1 MRKNYLQTLIYF
13 LTIFTSQG
21 LAFILWPITTR
32 YLDQAAFGEYQI
44 GLVVAS
50 FVAMMGSAWIRR
62 LAFRLYYEAIERQE
76 TKRFFVSV
84 VIFQSLVISVL
95 LFLAYL
101 ALVFVFKDLISWPV
115 FVAVIFYILVGDYY
129 TLTINLNRAE
139 EQSIAFAIAEISS
152 GLLRFGLAIAAFEF
166 GFRSP
171 EALLGAISIA
181 LLFPAIFST
190 YRLFKKLT
198 GPFGFGFSSLRDILR
213 HGPAAIPAP
222 LATWFEESSD
232 RIVLERLTNK
242 EMVGLYTANYGLAD
256 KIIGGLSQAV
266 FMMSWPNI
274 LRAYTNN
281 GAAAAKL
288 AIRQSFRMYFWLTTG
303 PMLFIVFYFPLLA
316 RLLGESYQQAAY
328 IMPVVVIATWLR
340 DFRSYMNRHIE
351 IQKRFWIMSVV
362 TAIGAVINIS
372 LNLVLIPRMGLM
384 GAAISTLADFAIVT
398 LIYFFLRDPQ
408 FFSMPYQDLLACFA
422 FCAVAY
428 SLPRILFDSIYYQ
441 AGGFILIYTL
451 AVAIIFFGERVLQ
464 QIQQRLKRKTSD

>member
-1 MRKNYLQTLIYF
+1 MRKNYFQTLVYF

-21 LAFILWPITTR
+21 LAFILWPITTQ
-32 YLDQAAFGEYQI
+32 YLDQAAFGEYQL

-62 LAFRLYYEAIERQE
+62 LAFRLYYEAIERKE
-76 TKRFFVSV
+76 TKKYFVSV
-84 VIFQSLVISVL
+84 VIFQALAISVL
-95 LFLAYL
+95 LFIAFL
-101 ALVFVFKDLISWPV
+101 ALTFIFKNLISWSV
-115 FVAVIFYILVGDYY
+115 FVAVIFYVLIGDYY

-139 EQSIAFAIAEISS
+139 EQSMAFAISEISS
-152 GLLRFGLAIAAFEF
+152 GLLRFGLAIAAFKL
-166 GFRSP
+166 GFKTP
-171 EALLGAISIA
+171 QALLWAISVA
-181 LLFPAIFST
+181 LFFPALFST
-190 YRLFKKLT
+190 YSLTKKLS
-198 GPFGFGFSSLRDILR
+198 GPFGFGLSSLRDILR

-232 RIVLERLTNK
+232 RIVLERLTDK

-274 LRAYTNN
+274 LRAYTNK
-281 GAAAAKL
+281 GAPAAKL

-303 PMLFIVFYFPLLA
+303 PMLFIVFYFPILA
-316 RLLGESYQQAAY
+316 SLLGESYQKAAY

-340 DFRSYMNRHIE
+340 DFRSYMNRQIE

-362 TAIGAVINIS
+362 TAIGATLNIS
-372 LNLVLIPRMGLM
+372 LNLILIPRMGLM
-384 GAAISTLADFAIVT
+384 GAAISTLADFAVVT

-428 SLPRILFDSIYYQ
+428 GLPRILFQGLYLRAAGFVVIY
-441 AGGFILIYTL
+441 AL
-451 AVAIIFFGERVLQ
+451 AVFVVFFGEKVFT
-464 QIQQRLKRKTSD
+464 RLERFWTKQTP